1 MAYAVLGAVTSYAAG
16 NSALTGASGAV
27 MGEYFAQQM
36 YPGVKR
42 EDLDEEQRQTM
53 IALGTSAAG
62 RAGGVV
68 GDCTANALAGAQRLK
83 MRLRII
89 ICTPQKP
96 GL

>member
-1 MAYAVLGAVTSYAAG
+1 
-16 NSALTGASGAV
+16 
-27 MGEYFAQQM
+27 
-36 YPGVKR
+36 
-42 EDLDEEQRQTM
+42 M

-83 MRLRII
+83 MQLRII